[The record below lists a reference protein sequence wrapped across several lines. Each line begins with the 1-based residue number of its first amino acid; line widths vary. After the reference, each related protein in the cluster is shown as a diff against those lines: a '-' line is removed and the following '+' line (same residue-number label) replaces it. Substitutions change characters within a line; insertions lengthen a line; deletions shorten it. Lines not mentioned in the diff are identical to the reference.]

1 MVTVIKLYELLL
13 RVIKE
18 SNLINIELTNIE
30 PVDHTC
36 SVIFKSVKNPE
47 GSFKTYVY
55 LHSLIND
62 QLLLQM
68 ITNKISV
75 CSYLYFM
82 SCPDLTLKM

>member
-1 MVTVIKLYELLL
+1 MLIMVTVIKLYELLL

-47 GSFKTYVY
+47 GSFKTC
-55 LHSLIND
+55 LSSFPH
-62 QLLLQM
+62 
-68 ITNKISV
+68 K
-75 CSYLYFM
+75 
-82 SCPDLTLKM
+82 